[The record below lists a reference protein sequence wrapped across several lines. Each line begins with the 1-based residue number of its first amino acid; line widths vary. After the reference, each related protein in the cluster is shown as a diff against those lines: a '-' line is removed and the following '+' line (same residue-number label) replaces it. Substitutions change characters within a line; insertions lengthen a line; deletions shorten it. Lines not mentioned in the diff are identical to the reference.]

1 MKNEEKFI
9 RRERGADIVL
19 ELQREVLESSV
30 EVSYL
35 LRKAL
40 RAARKLKI
48 IDQASWIQ
56 SELEGYLAINGN
68 YYALPK
74 YRFVKSKID
83 YEKSTS
89 SGTEFHDPLLSGRS
103 PSDPNE
109 NTEDYPCHVSIAEI
123 ERWLKGKTPDN
134 YVHISCQ
141 PDVEKVLIETMKLP
155 PSIVLTVQ
163 VSRLHGILD
172 AVRKKIVD
180 WTSELEENGI
190 IVEDPPAHTGE
201 GEPQKPTKKRAYT
214 PWPKPAQEAVG
225 KLWSSYRT
233 SGGKREIDCY
243 EEHKGTER
251 LPERIKS
258 FDDFQKCKE
267 CAERNGIIP
276 RLAKKRGKTKGKPCQ

>member
-1 MKNEEKFI
+1 MKQRI
-9 RRERGADIVL
+9 APAGAGIVL
-19 ELQREVLESSV
+19 ELQREASDSSV
-30 EVSYL
+30 AVSDL

-40 RAARKLKI
+40 LAARKLKI
-48 IDQASWIQ
+48 IDQEPWIQ
-56 SELEGYLAINGN
+56 SELNGYLIINGN
-68 YYALPK
+68 YDALPK
-74 YRFVKSKID
+74 YRFVKSKIE
-83 YEKSTS
+83 YELCSS
-89 SGTEFHDPLLSGRS
+89 SGTDFHDPLLSGRS
-103 PSDPNE
+103 PYHPNE

-141 PDVEKVLIETMKLP
+141 PDVEEVFKTLKIP

-163 VSRLHGILD
+163 VSRLYGILD
-172 AVRKKIVD
+172 AVRNRIID
-180 WTSELEENGI
+180 WTSELEEKGI
-190 IVEDPPAHTGE
+190 IVEDPSAQTGA

-276 RLAKKRGKTKGKPCQ
+276 RLTKKRGKTKGRPCQ

>member
-1 MKNEEKFI
+1 LAATGSIERVPMKNEEKFI

-190 IVEDPPAHTGE
+190 IVEDPPAHTRE
-201 GEPQKPTKKRAYT
+201 GEPVKDMLDISEAADYADVCTKTIRNWLTQFDGDKPMIAGVTGKGRLTRIPKKALT
-214 PWPKPAQEAVG
+214 PYIKKDAPKKPV
-225 KLWSSYRT
+225 
-233 SGGKREIDCY
+233 KR
-243 EEHKGTER
+243 
-251 LPERIKS
+251 
-258 FDDFQKCKE
+258 
-267 CAERNGIIP
+267 N
-276 RLAKKRGKTKGKPCQ
+276 